1 MNLIP
6 LYMLFENMNQ
16 NGPVNA
22 VVDWI
27 KDGMGKLE
35 KKTKL
40 QEADVPFYSKENEDG
55 SFKIQA
61 AAANLP
67 AMQVY

>member
-1 MNLIP
+1 
-6 LYMLFENMNQ
+6 
-16 NGPVNA
+16 
-22 VVDWI
+22 
-27 KDGMGKLE
+27 MGKL
-35 KKTKL
+35 KKKKKL

-61 AAANLP
+61 TATNLP

>member
-1 MNLIP
+1 M
-6 LYMLFENMNQ
+6 E
-16 NGPVNA
+16 
-22 VVDWI
+22 W
-27 KDGMGKLE
+27 E
-35 KKTKL
+35 SWKKKKKL

-61 AAANLP
+61 TATNLP